1 MPNNDAQAFVKLVRE
16 IVEQQLSERS
26 TDAVA
31 EVESVNDDGTLNLY
45 VLPDRRNVVYSIKNE
60 SKYIFKAGDVCLLYL
75 IRNKLSNSFVITRYG
90 RGGVEKTQQSVQQS
104 SGITNIYTYSGSPVT
119 PEMKTLTIGGVK
131 YNGSIPVSYPSVSTI
146 ASGQY
151 NMSLENGVKIVAG
164 TLLGLTVVKNGLSV
178 DVGCCEISFTSGD
191 GFVFE
196 SRVPIT
202 MVGMDCSA
210 GKFNPV
216 VASDYVISFD
226 YEQDGLIGTVIK
238 TN

>member
-1 MPNNDAQAFVKLVRE
+1 MPNSDAQAFVKLVRE

-31 EVESVNDDGTLNLY
+31 EVESVNTDGTLNLY
-45 VLPDRRNVVYSIKNE
+45 VLPDRRNVVHSIKNE
-60 SKYIFKAGDVCLLYL
+60 SKYTFKAGDVCLLYL

-90 RGGVEKTQQSVQQS
+90 RGSVEKEQQPIQQS
-104 SGITNIYTYSGSPVT
+104 SGITNIYTYSGSPVM
-119 PEMKTLTIGGVK
+119 PEMKDLTIGGVK
-131 YNGSIPVSYPSVSTI
+131 YNGSTQVSYPSVSTT
-146 ASGQY
+146 ASRQY
-151 NMSLENGVKIVAG
+151 NLSLENGRKIVAG
-164 TLLGLTVVKNGLSV
+164 TLSGLTIVQNRLLIN
-178 DVGCCEISFTSGD
+178 VGCCEISFTAGV

-196 SRVPIT
+196 SQVAIT

-216 VASDYVISFD
+216 ASSDYVLSFD
-226 YEQDGLIGTVIK
+226 YERDGLIGTVVK